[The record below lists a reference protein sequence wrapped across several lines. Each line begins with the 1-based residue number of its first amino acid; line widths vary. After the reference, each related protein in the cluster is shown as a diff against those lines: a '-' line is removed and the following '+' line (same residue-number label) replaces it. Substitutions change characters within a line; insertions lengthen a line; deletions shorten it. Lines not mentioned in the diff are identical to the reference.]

1 MLTSVVLPIAFAAI
15 VLMTFVVLMVDLTVG
30 NGRTQRDHDSL

>member
-1 MLTSVVLPIAFAAI
+1 MLTSLVLPIAFAAI

-30 NGRTQRDHDSL
+30 NGRGQRDHDAL